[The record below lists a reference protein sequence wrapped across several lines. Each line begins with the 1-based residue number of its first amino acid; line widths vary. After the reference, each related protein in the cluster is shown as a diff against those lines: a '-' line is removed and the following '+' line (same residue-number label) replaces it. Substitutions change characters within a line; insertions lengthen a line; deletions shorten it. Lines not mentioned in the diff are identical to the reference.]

1 MKVLVIGSGGREHAL
16 AWKLALD
23 PSVERV
29 FAAPGSAGISA
40 VAECVAVGG
49 EDIAG
54 LVNLVSEMGI
64 DFTVVGPEAPLAA
77 GIVDFFRERG
87 LRIFGP
93 DRAGARLEASK
104 GFMKDI
110 LVSAGVPTAAYG
122 EFDET
127 QAACRFAAEL
137 GYPVV
142 IKADGLAAGKGVVIA
157 ADETEAQAAIRSMLE
172 GGRFGEAGSRIVV
185 EEFLDGEEASFIAL
199 SDGRDVIAFAP
210 SQDHKAV
217 FDGDLG
223 PNTGGM
229 GAYSPAPVV
238 TRAMEQEIVEQIL
251 RPTVA
256 ELRDRGID
264 FRGVLYA
271 GLMIVDGKV
280 KVLEYNVRFGDPEC
294 QPLMMRLES
303 SLLELMEACVDGNA
317 SGVRASWSEDA
328 AACIVMASDGYP
340 GGYEKGTVIEGIEA
354 AAAIDDVE
362 VFHAGTSRD
371 EAGRWV
377 TAGGRVLGVTAK
389 ADSIE
394 AAVEL
399 AYEATKRIE
408 WEGVHY
414 RKDIGCRAIG
424 RDQKA

>member
-40 VAECVAVGG
+40 VAESVAVGG

-54 LVNLVSEMGI
+54 LVNLVGEMGI

-77 GIVDFFRERG
+77 GIVDVFRERG

-104 GFMKDI
+104 AFMKDI

-127 QAACRFAAEL
+127 KAAYRFAAEL

-172 GGRFGEAGSRIVV
+172 GGRFGEAGRRIVV

-294 QPLMMRLES
+294 QPLMMRLDS

-328 AACIVMASDGYP
+328 AACIVMASGGYP
-340 GGYEKGTVIEGIEA
+340 GEYAKGTVIEGIEA
-354 AAAIDDVE
+354 AAAIDGIE

-371 EAGRWV
+371 ETGRWV

-424 RDQKA
+424 RDHKA